1 MPIAAYWP
9 APPVFFERPACT
21 QVGGVVDYW
30 GFFAQPKMLP
40 TEDLP
45 SISSKRKRHNI
56 SDACAA
62 CRRSKVKCDELKPC
76 RRCLRDGRR
85 IACVSWRDGKAP
97 ASASSSPVGVLPGV
111 PDMQALATAFVAAS
125 QQFNATEEQPKVA
138 VKKPRISKPAARAQP
153 TSSAVMES
161 ATVVKEEPAKANGV
175 SVECAVKNN
184 AWESQDSLK
193 EASDLLL
200 SFARECRKD
209 LPQQC

>member
-9 APPVFFERPACT
+9 APPVFIERPP
-21 QVGGVVDYW
+21 VGMVDYW
-30 GFFAQPKMLP
+30 GFFSQPNMLP
-40 TEDLP
+40 AEDLP
-45 SISSKRKRHNI
+45 SISAKRKRHNI

-97 ASASSSPVGVLPGV
+97 ASASISPVDALPGV
-111 PDMQALATAFVAAS
+111 SDMHALASAYVSAS
-125 QQFNATEEQPKVA
+125 QQSNTSEEKQPKAAAKKQRTSKTVA
-138 VKKPRISKPAARAQP
+138 RSQ
-153 TSSAVMES
+153 TTNSAVLES
-161 ATVVKEEPAKANGV
+161 VTIVKEEPAKAFGAPV
-175 SVECAVKNN
+175 PAESLVKRN
-184 AWESQDSLK
+184 AWESLDSLK